1 MLPCCVALKNRRCE
15 SSRGTSPYGGL
26 TVLKFETRKKYRKRL
41 VVSTVLTRV
50 EDSDR
55 VNQGNG
61 DEDATTSETQDKETN
76 QPLPEFGQYLYF
88 LFCPTLVYRDQYPM

>member
-1 MLPCCVALKNRRCE
+1 M
-15 SSRGTSPYGGL
+15 ST
-26 TVLKFETRKKYRKRL
+26 
-41 VVSTVLTRV
+41 VSTGV
-50 EDSDR
+50 EDSDQ

-61 DEDATTSETQDKETN
+61 DEDTTTSETQDKEAN

>member
-1 MLPCCVALKNRRCE
+1 M
-15 SSRGTSPYGGL
+15 
-26 TVLKFETRKKYRKRL
+26 
-41 VVSTVLTRV
+41 STVSTRV
-50 EDSDR
+50 EDSDQ

-61 DEDATTSETQDKETN
+61 DEDTTTSETHDKEAN